1 MSRTEKTNA
10 MRLLDKAGIPYET
23 LEYPSH
29 GEAIDAG
36 QVAVLLGEPP
46 EHIFKTLVLRGSDQ
60 GLFACLL
67 SGNRELDLK
76 KAAAFFQVKSL
87 QMLAVNELKAATGY
101 VRGGCS
107 PLGMKKPPRTAVDL
121 SALKLPYLIVS
132 GGRIGLQLKLKPDD
146 LIKAAQAEYAALSRD

>member
-60 GLFACLL
+60 GLYACLV

-87 QMLAVNELKAATGY
+87 QMLAVTELKDATGY

-107 PLGMKKPPRTAVDL
+107 PLCMKKPPRTAVDS